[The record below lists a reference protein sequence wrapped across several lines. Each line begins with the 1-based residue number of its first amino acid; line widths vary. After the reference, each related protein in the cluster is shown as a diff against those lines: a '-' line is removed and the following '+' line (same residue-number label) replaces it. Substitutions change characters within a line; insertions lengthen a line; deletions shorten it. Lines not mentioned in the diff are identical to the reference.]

1 MYRKT
6 IQYEQGEK
14 MKATLIDIFR
24 AMKLEQTNYKTIIFW
39 QDHEKYEI
47 KVRRLE

>member
-1 MYRKT
+1 
-6 IQYEQGEK
+6 

-24 AMKLEQTNYKTIIFW
+24 AMKLEQTNYKTIIYC

-47 KVRRLE
+47 NVRRLK